1 MAKKQLHQTVSTAA
15 QLRQELQDTVQALR
29 GAYDRFNYV
38 SDPELVEASVY
49 EINSLKAKYSYLL
62 RRVKEQDDSPSEEEP
77 PFLAAA
83 AMKGGKPCRS

>member
-1 MAKKQLHQTVSTAA
+1 MAKKRIQQTDLAVAE
-15 QLRQELQDTVQALR
+15 LRQELRNTVQALR

-49 EINSLKAKYSYLL
+49 EISSLKARYSYLL
-62 RRVKEQDDSPSEEEP
+62 RRVKEQADSAAEEP

-83 AMKGGKPCRS
+83 VKGGNICRS